1 MKGSYISFY
10 SNDVTLELFL
20 DSKSSTIKLDS
31 GLCGF
36 IKVQGPMKEDKEVY
50 WDGIEY
56 FLNVSKKE
64 FKKDC
69 KEELVG
75 IGMDWKDVYQDIR
88 EVFNGAK
95 RFSLIPGCS
104 KDVGLETGKIEDSSN
119 WTTSSSADYI
129 GAPSCENE
137 EFVTISQLNN
147 ILDKKVREIVDQELG
162 IITPPF

>member
-20 DSKSSTIKLDS
+20 DSKSSTIKADS
-31 GLCGF
+31 GLLGF
-36 IKVQGPMKEDKEVY
+36 IKVQGSMKEDKEVY
-50 WDGIEY
+50 WDGIDF

-75 IGMDWKDVYQDIR
+75 IGMDWKDVYQDIK
-88 EVFNGAK
+88 EVFNEAK
-95 RFSLIPGCS
+95 RFGLIPEH
-104 KDVGLETGKIEDSSN
+104 KNTNNVLDKIKDSSN
-119 WTTSSSADYI
+119 WVTSSSADYI
-129 GAPSCENE
+129 GAPSYENE
-137 EFVTISQLNN
+137 EFVTISQLDN
-147 ILDKKVREIVDQELG
+147 ILDKKVREIVNQELG